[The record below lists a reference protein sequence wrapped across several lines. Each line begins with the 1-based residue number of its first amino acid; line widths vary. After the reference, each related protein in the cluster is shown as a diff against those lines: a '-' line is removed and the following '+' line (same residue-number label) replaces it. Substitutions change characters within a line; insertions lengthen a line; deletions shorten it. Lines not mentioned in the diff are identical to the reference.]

1 MKYLYQLKNNQLNSV
16 LCPCGEIHSAKY
28 PMVVYADL
36 LQAIS
41 KVLVSGHLLC
51 LRDEDIDGRV
61 FDPIKKSGG
70 YRVSE
75 DSILP
80 YQNSY
85 LEEIEDD
92 VRLVVAVGGATLIN
106 ICKQI
111 AYEINAKLVVLPIY
125 AYRDCID
132 STSRVL
138 RDGRLESQRGKIPD
152 MVVVDYDVIALSGL
166 EYLMGAYGG
175 LAGELAI
182 LNDYIYRGMRD
193 GKYCP
198 HIVKAVRSAIVPS
211 IKAIRLNIGLSSQ
224 IADASLR
231 VSMLMSMLYSR
242 DSGAI
247 QLVDTLYAYLS
258 GKTSDVRVYGEN
270 ILYTSSIVGKLYE
283 SYLRG
288 GELKLTIP
296 PNRGDDAE
304 KMRRL
309 LGVEEHKA
317 LLNARGYE
325 IDIDKA
331 SYIMNIIRSKLYPQ
345 IQVNNMMIGVI
356 RRVLFD
362 AYPDKGYFMRN
373 YIGTIETF
381 KLLALA
387 PEYMRGDTMLTYIKD
402 TGVLEKLGTHLEKN
416 KTR

>member
-1 MKYLYQLKNNQLNSV
+1 MKYLYQLKNNQLNGV
-16 LCPCGEIHSAKY
+16 LCPCGEIHSALY
-28 PMVVYADL
+28 PMVVYTDL

-41 KVLVSGHLLC
+41 RVLVSGHLLC

-61 FDPIKKSGG
+61 FDAIKKNGS
-70 YRVSE
+70 YRISE

-80 YQNSY
+80 YQTSY
-85 LEEIEDD
+85 IEDIEED

-106 ICKQI
+106 ISKRI

-125 AYRDCID
+125 AYKDCID

-138 RDGRLESQRGKIPD
+138 RDGRLDKQRGRVPD
-152 MVVVDYDVIALSGL
+152 MIVVDYDVIALSGV
-166 EYLMGAYGG
+166 EYLRGAYGG
-175 LAGELAI
+175 LAGDISI
-182 LNDYIYRGMRD
+182 LNDYIYRGMRE
-193 GKYCP
+193 GSYCP
-198 HIVKAVRSAIVPS
+198 HIVKAVRSALIPS
-211 IKAIRLNIGLSSQ
+211 IKVDRLNIGMSAQLV
-224 IADASLR
+224 DTSLR
-231 VSMLMSMLYSR
+231 VSMLMSMLPSQ

-247 QLVDTLYAYLS
+247 QLVDTLYAYLA
-258 GKTSDVRVYGEN
+258 GKTSDVRLYGEN
-270 ILYTSSIVGKLYE
+270 ITYTSSIVGKLYE

-296 PNRGDDAE
+296 PNRGEDAE

-317 LLNARGYE
+317 LLVARRYE
-325 IDIDKA
+325 GDIDKA
-331 SYIMNIIRSKLYPQ
+331 SYIMNIIRPKLYLE
-345 IQVNNMMIGVI
+345 IQVNNIMIGLI

-362 AYPDKGYFMRN
+362 SYEDKGYFMRH
-373 YIGTIETF
+373 YIGTREMF

-402 TGVLEKLGTHLEKN
+402 TGILEKLG
-416 KTR
+416 

>member
-16 LCPCGEIHSAKY
+16 LCPCGEVHSAHY
-28 PMVVYADL
+28 PLVVYSDL

-41 KVLVSGHLLC
+41 KVLASGHLLC

-61 FDPIKKSGG
+61 FDAIKKSGS

-75 DSILP
+75 DSLLP
-80 YQNSY
+80 YQTTY
-85 LEEIEDD
+85 AEDIADD
-92 VRLVVAVGGATLIN
+92 VRLVVGVGGATLIN
-106 ICKQI
+106 VCKQI

-125 AYRDCID
+125 AYRDCMD
-132 STSRVL
+132 NVARVL
-138 RDGRLESQRGKIPD
+138 KEGRLDKQRGRAPD
-152 MVVVDYDVIALSGL
+152 IVVVDYEVIALSGL
-166 EYLMGAYGG
+166 EYLRGAYGG

-198 HIVKAVRSAIVPS
+198 HLV
-211 IKAIRLNIGLSSQ
+211 KAIRSTLVSSVKVDSLNIAVSST
-224 IADASLR
+224 IVDISIR
-231 VSMLMSMLYSR
+231 VSMLMSMLPSQ

-247 QLVDTLYAYLS
+247 QLVDTLYAYLF
-258 GKTSDVRVYGEN
+258 GKTSDVRLYGEN
-270 ILYTSSIVGKLYE
+270 ILYTSSITSKLYE

-288 GELKLTIP
+288 GEMKLTIP
-296 PNRGDDAE
+296 PNRGEDAE

-317 LLNARGYE
+317 LLNARKYEGE
-325 IDIDKA
+325 IDKL
-331 SYIMNIIRSKLYPQ
+331 SYVMNIIRPKLYLQ
-345 IQVNNMMIGVI
+345 IQVNDLMIGVI

-362 AYPDKGYFMRN
+362 SYEDKGYFMRN
-373 YIGTIETF
+373 YIGSREMF

-402 TGVLEKLGTHLEKN
+402 TGILEKLGIK
-416 KTR
+416 